1 MEKSRD
7 YEIELNT
14 DLAPSQPYEYA
25 VGSVTPTYT
34 SSPTKNN
41 MSYTSA
47 LIGSTFL
54 YTPYKAGIWASS
66 KIDQAMRAF
75 DQNDDMVNRDP
86 EFNPFKVWKDG
97 GYEEK
102 DFYSIQKLNNN
113 DELMLWQTLR
123 AYEKNRD
130 ERIAQSGIAGNI
142 AAFAAAV
149 ATDPITYAGAFGAG
163 KLLASGASK
172 TVAFGAAGTLGSAA
186 YEAEQQLFDFT
197 DSRAATDSAYNIA
210 AGAVIGGVL
219 GKAVDSFSTFRSKGL
234 LQNKQTDFNL
244 AAKEYTD
251 DAINM
256 DQKAESL
263 SAMAVSDMSKGT
275 AIRGGMAKGGAHL
288 LRSLGLKMRGQTM
301 ADPES
306 RIFID
311 KLVGRNLVNEAD
323 AAGIA
328 ASDSIE
334 SVNRMAQGKSLGDI
348 ARHLDELESTINKN
362 KEVYDEATKKRALLS
377 RYSGNWNPEGKDV
390 TSVLTRQMDDFFTKK
405 WATDLKDAGATW
417 FKERKNYFPMIMK
430 PELVGNNIDL
440 FAQKM
445 VKRLNVEKTKAVD
458 DIVAWTKELDLM
470 QKAKAPQSEI
480 DELAEAIQFQKSLS
494 SEAAEDTLFRAK
506 QIAHS
511 YASRMAHE
519 DGTGLSP
526 FASKAIPSRMKQ
538 RLLDAEEFIDFIEV
552 DPHKLMVSYALEVSP
567 HYASQ
572 KVFGDKS
579 PMAAMKKTIENLVF
593 KSTEAAAKGDM
604 KLANKINKDIKEIS
618 DAVPKAWNEYT
629 GMLRSV
635 AGLAVSDVALDLI
648 QAAKDFTY
656 MAKMG
661 GQTFGSLP
669 DLASI
674 NIAHG
679 IKGFSEFTR
688 IISKTATSPA
698 IREMSRETAGALGI
712 GLEVALRSF
721 LAEIQR
727 NDFMR
732 LSANSGSGWS
742 QYVAKGARIGANTMQ
757 FANASLLFDSV
768 LRRMLVTAQQQLL
781 KGNIEAA
788 IAGKARPNV
797 IADMAWMGIGKGDY
811 KKIMNYAKKHGE
823 VVENVFFFRPEK
835 WGQTGSVK
843 VDQTKAL
850 QYIKSNYS
858 DPVKRRVGL
867 IDWLEEKGKQI
878 KDSGSKAAM
887 HQTDDPD
894 RALARL
900 LEEQKDSLPDVIKQA
915 LYKEIALDQETGES
929 LNALTDGIRGT
940 HIFNLRLIK
949 DDYISN
955 SKNAMSETRNYVS
968 DIIDEQGKALGDKM
982 ISALIKDNGRISIKP
997 GVGDTPHVFKQPG
1010 FNLITQFKSWAVTA
1024 TQVYGLAA
1032 LQRGDANHMAG
1043 LVTMIGMASLF
1054 SMLKDYANGK
1064 EVKTDPDEILW
1075 QGIANSGMIGVMQ
1088 DFGGNYFAR
1097 KWFDLESGGAK
1108 YVDYQDLKTTLMGPL
1123 ASTLTDVSGVLKPAA
1138 QAVGLERP
1146 EFNDTWLKNLIDVSP
1161 IPFVKGLTKEY
1172 FTN

>member
-1 MEKSRD
+1 MEKTRD

-25 VGSVTPTYT
+25 VGSVSPTYT
-34 SSPTKNN
+34 NSPNKANG
-41 MSYTSA
+41 SYTAA
-47 LIGSTFL
+47 LLGGT
-54 YTPYKAGIWASS
+54 TPYKAGVWAAT

-86 EFNPFKVWKDG
+86 EFDPFKVWKDG
-97 GYEEK
+97 GYQEK

-113 DELMLWQTLR
+113 DEYMLWKTMR
-123 AYEKNRD
+123 EYETNRD

-142 AAFAAAV
+142 AAFAASV

-172 TVAFGAAGTLGSAA
+172 AVAFGAAGAAGSAA
-186 YEAEQQLFDFT
+186 YEAEQQLLDMT
-197 DSRAATDSAYNIA
+197 DSRSATDSAYNIA

-348 ARHLDELESTINKN
+348 ARHLDELESTISKN

-390 TSVLTRQMDDFFTKK
+390 TSVLVRQMDDFFTKK
-405 WATDLKDAGATW
+405 WATDLKDSGATW

-445 VKRLNVEKTKAVD
+445 VKRLNAEKTKAVD

-470 QKAKAPQSEI
+470 QKAKASQSEI
-480 DELAEAIQFQKSLS
+480 DDLAEAIQFQKSLS
-494 SEAAEDTLFRAK
+494 SEADADTLFRAK

-656 MAKMG
+656 IAKMG
-661 GQTFGSLP
+661 GQTLGSLP

-679 IKGFSEFTR
+679 IKGFGEFTR
-688 IISKTATSPA
+688 ILSKTATSPA
-698 IREMSRETAGALGI
+698 IREMSRETASSLGI

-757 FANASLLFDSV
+757 FANGSLLFDSV
-768 LRRMLVTAQQQLL
+768 LRRALSVAQQQIL

-788 IAGKARPNV
+788 IAGKAHPNV

-823 VVENVFFFRPEK
+823 VVDDVFFFHPEK
-835 WGQTGSVK
+835 WE
-843 VDQTKAL
+843 D
-850 QYIKSNYS
+850 
-858 DPVKRRVGL
+858 
-867 IDWLEEKGKQI
+867 
-878 KDSGSKAAM
+878 
-887 HQTDDPD
+887 
-894 RALARL
+894 
-900 LEEQKDSLPDVIKQA
+900 
-915 LYKEIALDQETGES
+915 
-929 LNALTDGIRGT
+929 
-940 HIFNLRLIK
+940 
-949 DDYISN
+949 
-955 SKNAMSETRNYVS
+955 
-968 DIIDEQGKALGDKM
+968 KALGDKM

-1108 YVDYQDLKTTLMGPL
+1108 YVDYQDLSTTLMGPL
-1123 ASTLTDVSGVLKPAA
+1123 ASSLKDVSGVLKPAA
-1138 QAVGLERP
+1138 QAVGLEEP